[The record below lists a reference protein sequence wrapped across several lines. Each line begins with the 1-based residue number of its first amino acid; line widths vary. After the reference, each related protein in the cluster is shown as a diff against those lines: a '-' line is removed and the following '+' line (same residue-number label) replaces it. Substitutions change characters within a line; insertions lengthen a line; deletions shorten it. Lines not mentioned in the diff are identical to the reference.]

1 MRCAVLQALFDGLS
15 HLELKKDAE
24 GLWQKKVALLEPN
37 CHAAADEATAE
48 PTKGPKRARVFFVKT
63 YLEPGGT

>member
-1 MRCAVLQALFDGLS
+1 
-15 HLELKKDAE
+15 LELKKDAE
-24 GLWQKKVALLEPN
+24 GLWQKKVALLEPH
-37 CHAAADEATAE
+37 CRAADEATAE